1 MRLLTGVL
9 LSAFSACAFAQTIPE
24 GPHIVVNGHA
34 ERSVKPDKFILPMEI
49 STISKDPSAA
59 GQIEKQT
66 LALVAQLKKMGVKDE
81 DIKVDNL
88 AIDKEYDDKQRYVGN
103 YYTRDIRA
111 GFLDKQTLIN
121 FLSGINDIKNLE
133 IDTIE
138 REIKDIDALM
148 LDLMKDA
155 VANSKLRADNLAALY
170 GMRVLGVHTISTSRI
185 DGDEASSAG
194 HSRALD
200 RVQVTGSRI
209 KRRDLLPPVEQ
220 LLQEGTIDVKE
231 DIYAVF
237 LIGK

>member
-1 MRLLTGVL
+1 MRIIVFAFLLFLNATVH
-9 LSAFSACAFAQTIPE
+9 AQTIPG

-49 STISKDPSAA
+49 TTISKDPSTAE
-59 GQIEKQT
+59 QIERQT

-88 AIDKEYDDKQRYVGN
+88 AIDKEYDDKQRYLGN
-103 YYTRDIRA
+103 YYTRNIKA
-111 GFLDKQTLIN
+111 GFLDKQTLIS
-121 FLSGINDIKNLE
+121 FLSSINDLKNLE
-133 IDTIE
+133 IGAIE

-155 VANSKLRADNLAALY
+155 VANSKLRAENLAALY

-185 DGDEASSAG
+185 SGDEGSYAGSAR
-194 HSRALD
+194 SLD

-209 KRRDLLPPVEQ
+209 KRKDLLPPVEQ

-231 DIYAVF
+231 DIYVVF